1 MKVIIKY
8 NKENMK
14 PERLNILENFIKFLN
29 TEYKLK
35 DDVVVKFT
43 SKSEEGMTTGSNKK
57 GLIKVL
63 CDGRM
68 FIDILRTLAHEWVHE
83 HQFQYERKKGN
94 QDVGGPD
101 ENEANAEAGRI
112 LKQYNNEFPNSENSL
127 YEQDIYK

>member
-8 NKENMK
+8 NKKNMK

-29 TEYKLK
+29 KEYELK
-35 DDVVVKFT
+35 DSVVVRFT

-57 GLIKVL
+57 GIIKVL

-83 HQFQYERKKGN
+83 HQFQYDRKKGN

-112 LKQYNNEFPNSENSL
+112 LKKYNKEFPNQENTL
-127 YEQDIYK
+127 YENKYL

>member
-1 MKVIIKY
+1 MKITIKY
-8 NKENMK
+8 DKKNMK
-14 PERLNILENFIKFLN
+14 PERLEILQNFIQFLN
-29 TEYKLK
+29 REFKLK
-35 DDVVVKFT
+35 DDVTVRFT

-94 QDVGGPD
+94 QNIGGPD

-112 LKQYNNEFPNSENSL
+112 LKQYNKEFPNKENTL
-127 YEQDIYK
+127 YENKYL

>member
-29 TEYKLK
+29 KEYELK
-35 DDVVVKFT
+35 DSVVVRFT

-57 GLIKVL
+57 GIIKVL

-83 HQFQYERKKGN
+83 HQFQYDRKKGN

-112 LKQYNNEFPNSENSL
+112 LKKYNRKFPNQENTL
-127 YEQDIYK
+127 YEDKYL

>member
-29 TEYKLK
+29 KEYELK
-35 DDVVVKFT
+35 DSVVVRFT
-43 SKSEEGMTTGSNKK
+43 SKSEAGMTTGSNKK
-57 GLIKVL
+57 GIIKVL

-83 HQFQYERKKGN
+83 HQFQYDRKKGN

-112 LKQYNNEFPNSENSL
+112 LKKYNREFPNQENTL
-127 YEQDIYK
+127 YEDKYL

>member
-29 TEYKLK
+29 KEYELK
-35 DDVVVKFT
+35 DSVVVRFT

-57 GLIKVL
+57 GIIKVL

-83 HQFQYERKKGN
+83 HQFQYDRKKGN

-112 LKQYNNEFPNSENSL
+112 LKKYNREFPNQENTL
-127 YEQDIYK
+127 YENKYL